1 MAYWWAQALKRH
13 GWKLYGCGDP
23 IARGGFVAEVPNA
36 DGERDL
42 VLYPG
47 NMPTDHTEASAL
59 AKHLSRLDKNQ
70 RRLVAELIG
79 DTVTGEGR
87 VS

>member
-1 MAYWWAQALKRH
+1 V
-13 GWKLYGCGDP
+13 
-23 IARGGFVAEVPNA
+23 I
-36 DGERDL
+36 
-42 VLYPG
+42 YPG
-47 NMPTDHTEASAL
+47 TMPTDHTEASAL